1 MDVLFLRRSMCLTRR
16 DVCGSEAALLFG
28 SLKPQM
34 FLGCFFPREY
44 VVVVVVIIPDD
55 PMHEQIM

>member
-1 MDVLFLRRSMCLTRR
+1 MALKLLCCL
-16 DVCGSEAALLFG
+16 EAL
-28 SLKPQM
+28 SSQM